1 LRCFFEL
8 NGLLLMRH
16 PALLRIESVD
26 LEGQGL
32 ARQEGKVFFI
42 EDALLGEVVEAQI
55 THDKPKYAKGRAVA
69 WQRQSHQRVTPKC
82 KHFGVCGGCVMQHMD
97 PSAQLA
103 IKQRAMEDSLW
114 HIGRLKPEQILPPL
128 DGPAWG
134 YRTRARLTARFLEK
148 KGGMLLGFHERKH
161 SFIASMDSCDVL
173 HPRVSAMVPA
183 MKALLGSLSIAKRIP
198 QVEVAV
204 GEPHKRLNKSSI
216 TSITPVA
223 SEELTADA
231 SGPVIVW
238 VLRILARLSAS
249 DEESLRR
256 FADQWGVQFWLQPGS
271 PTTAK
276 LFYPQNAPELAYFLP
291 EFNLRIPFS
300 PVDFTQVNPAM
311 NQVMVKRTVD
321 LLDPQP
327 GERVADLFCGLGNF
341 TLAIAQRAGR
351 VIGIEGLPSLIE
363 RAMRNAELHGLGERV
378 DFGCANLFEVDAAWL
393 ADLGHIDQMLLD
405 PPRDGALAVCQS
417 LADLH
422 QSGGPLPR
430 RIVYVSCNP
439 ATLARDAAILVREG
453 GWRLTKAGVLNMF
466 PHTAHVESIAV
477 FERNSE

>member
-1 LRCFFEL
+1 ML
-8 NGLLLMRH
+8 H
-16 PALLRIESVD
+16 PHLLRIESVD

-32 ARQEGKVFFI
+32 AREDGKVFFI

-55 THDKPKYAKGRAVA
+55 THDKPKYAKGRASA
-69 WQRQSHQRVTPKC
+69 WRRESYQRVVPKC
-82 KHFGVCGGCVMQHMD
+82 KHYGVCGGCVMQHME

-134 YRTRARLTARFLEK
+134 YRTRARLTARFVDK

-161 SFIASMDSCDVL
+161 SFIASMDACDVL

-183 MKALLGSLSIAKRIP
+183 LKMLLGGLSIAKRIP

-204 GEPHKRLNKSSI
+204 GEPPRLLSKSLI
-216 TSITPVA
+216 NAAA
-223 SEELTADA
+223 SEEVPPDA
-231 SGPVIVW
+231 SAPVIVW
-238 VLRILARLSAS
+238 VLRILARLSAA
-249 DEESLRR
+249 DEQALRT
-256 FADQWGVQFWLQPGS
+256 FADHWGVQFWLQPGQ
-271 PTTAK
+271 PATAK
-276 LFYPQNAPELAYFLP
+276 LFYPQGAPELAYHLP
-291 EFNLRIPFS
+291 EFNLRFPFS

-311 NQVMVKRTVD
+311 NQIMVKRAVD

-327 GERVADLFCGLGNF
+327 TDRIADFFCGLGNF
-341 TLAIAQRAGR
+341 TLAIAQKAGR
-351 VIGIEGLPSLIE
+351 VIGVEGLPSLTE
-363 RAMRNAELHGLGERV
+363 RAMKNAERHGLGDRV
-378 DFGCANLFEVDAAWL
+378 DFGCANLFEVDADWL
-393 ADLGHIDQMLLD
+393 ADLGPIDQILLD
-405 PPRDGALAVCQS
+405 PPRDGALALCQS
-417 LADLH
+417 LAEIH

-453 GWRLTKAGVLNMF
+453 GWRLAKAGVLNMF

-477 FERNSE
+477 FERL